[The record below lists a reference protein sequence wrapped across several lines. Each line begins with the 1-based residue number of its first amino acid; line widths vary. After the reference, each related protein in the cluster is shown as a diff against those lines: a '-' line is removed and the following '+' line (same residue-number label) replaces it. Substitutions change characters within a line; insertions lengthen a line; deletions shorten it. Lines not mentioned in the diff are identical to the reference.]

1 VELEQRV
8 ETLEHELKILKG
20 EIRGTLLDVQDS
32 LAEKPASPNSSH
44 WRKRAW
50 VLALLNL
57 LLSIVLFTNIR
68 FYTSEPAPGGG
79 SLLDPWLQAF
89 WVALA
94 FVWLLLQLYPLALL
108 LDQEEPR
115 VRDAA
120 WHNAGALFLSNPG
133 LTLAL
138 TLSVLTVAIVSM
150 LFPPLWLVV
159 VVALFAVVCLNAVGR
174 LLCSYRQQAQVEGKG
189 E

>member
-1 VELEQRV
+1 MELEQRV

-20 EIRGTLLDVQDS
+20 EIRGTLLDVQENLS
-32 LAEKPASPNSSH
+32 EKPASPSR

-68 FYTSEPAPGGG
+68 FYTLDPAPGGG

-115 VRDAA
+115 ARDAA
-120 WHNAGALFLSNPG
+120 WRNAGALFRSNPG

-138 TLSVLTVAIVSM
+138 TLVILVVAVVSVLFPSLWFVLTVA
-150 LFPPLWLVV
+150 LL
-159 VVALFAVVCLNAVGR
+159 AVVCFNAAGPLLR
-174 LLCSYRQQAQVEGKG
+174 LCRERMR
-189 E
+189 

>member
-1 VELEQRV
+1 MELEQRV
-8 ETLEHELKILKG
+8 EALERELRILKG
-20 EIRGTLLDVQDS
+20 EIRGTLLDVQENLS
-32 LAEKPASPNSSH
+32 EKPASPSR

-57 LLSIVLFTNIR
+57 LLAIVLFTNIR
-68 FYTSEPAPGGG
+68 FYTPEPAPGGG

-115 VRDAA
+115 ARDAA
-120 WHNAGALFLSNPG
+120 WRNAGALFLSNPG

-138 TLSVLTVAIVSM
+138 TLSVLAVAIISM
-150 LFPPLWLVV
+150 LFPSLWLVV
-159 VVALFAVVCLNAVGR
+159 VVALFAVVCVNAVGK
-174 LLCSYRQQAQVEGKG
+174 LLCLRQWAQVGEGEG

>member
-1 VELEQRV
+1 MELEQRV
-8 ETLEHELKILKG
+8 EALERELRILKG
-20 EIRGTLLDVQDS
+20 DIRGTLLDVQDS
-32 LAEKPASPNSSH
+32 LAEKPASPSR

-79 SLLDPWLQAF
+79 SLLDPWLQAS

-94 FVWLLLQLYPLALL
+94 FVWLLLQMYPLALL
-108 LDQEEPR
+108 LDQEEP
-115 VRDAA
+115 VARDAA
-120 WHNAGALFLSNPG
+120 WRNAGARFRSNPG

-138 TLSVLTVAIVSM
+138 TVVVLVVAVASVLFPSLWVILTVA
-150 LFPPLWLVV
+150 LL
-159 VVALFAVVCLNAVGR
+159 AVVGVNAARPLLR
-174 LLCSYRQQAQVEGKG
+174 LCRERMR
-189 E
+189 